1 MNHDQNSWFVS
12 WLYKNRLYGL
22 MKVSSVQRTQII
34 NKKKLFQSFLMEQ
47 FLRVHMV
54 ETLVRNPVHKIDQE
68 GGELV
73 ENRDRAP
80 LPLNTFPN
88 PLFLGP
94 SGSRTV

>member
-1 MNHDQNSWFVS
+1 
-12 WLYKNRLYGL
+12 
-22 MKVSSVQRTQII
+22 
-34 NKKKLFQSFLMEQ
+34 LMEQ